1 MTIIRFELVEEL
13 DKTPGKSADALVASW
28 PDAMLSRTYP
38 DGDDTHH
45 VYVTDAFGLHEGKG
59 GGPGVR
65 GSVGYAVWMDDSQ
78 RFEVLSL
85 SGP

>member
-1 MTIIRFELVEEL
+1 MQQIISFELDGVL
-13 DKTPGKSADALVASW
+13 DKTKGKAARAFVARDSGVAD
-28 PDAMLSRTYP
+28 P
-38 DGDDTHH
+38 DGDPSNPT
-45 VYVTDAFGLHEGKG
+45 YVTDAWGQFEGKG

-65 GSVGYAVWMDDSQ
+65 GSVGYAVWMEDSQ